1 MQAVAPVA
9 AALLAWFVLREAITR
24 RAVLSMAVA
33 LLGVG
38 LMMGAPGGGSA
49 LGLGAALVMALAF
62 AAAIVI
68 TRHKRDVSMAPAV
81 CLSQVLLVLVFAPFA
96 DPSSITRAD
105 LGVLVLLGVGQ
116 MALGLVLFT
125 AGARLIPASEA
136 ALISLLEVVLG
147 PLWVW
152 IAFSEQP
159 PFLTLVGGA
168 LIMVAVLLLA
178 TQGSE
183 RREVSRR
190 LGTAPS
196 SP

>member
-1 MQAVAPVA
+1 
-9 AALLAWFVLREAITR
+9 
-24 RAVLSMAVA
+24 
-33 LLGVG
+33 
-38 LMMGAPGGGSA
+38 
-49 LGLGAALVMALAF
+49 
-62 AAAIVI
+62 
-68 TRHKRDVSMAPAV
+68 
-81 CLSQVLLVLVFAPFA
+81 
-96 DPSSITRAD
+96 
-105 LGVLVLLGVGQ
+105 

-152 IAFSEQP
+152 IFLSEQP
-159 PFLTLVGGA
+159 PLLTLVGGA
-168 LIMVAVLLLA
+168 MIIVAVLLLA
-178 TQGSE
+178 TQSSE